1 MSLSACAT
9 VNITGDETV
18 SGLTRA
24 QQELRVRAARLSKTV
39 WQGMKEASFMS
50 KMAGMLLNG
59 KDEEDGPGLVADPNK
74 RYSEV
79 AVAYMEQTEQAH
91 ATADAQLDAIVR
103 DVRAKT
109 QQAAALVKAAKVL
122 ITDYQE
128 TGVAEQNDVVMAS
141 ASSSEVVRG
150 IAVARADKSLLDQTI
165 ERAKA
170 QASTFAWTREAYES
184 KYPSADTQRL
194 AAELESFDAEIQRI
208 VAMSNELAVVT
219 DVS

>member
-1 MSLSACAT
+1 M
-9 VNITGDETV
+9 
-18 SGLTRA
+18 
-24 QQELRVRAARLSKTV
+24 RAARLSKTV

-59 KDEEDGPGLVADPNK
+59 KDEEEEGPGLVADPNN

-103 DVRAKT
+103 DIKAKT
-109 QQAAALVKAAKVL
+109 QQAAALVKATKVL

-128 TGVAEQNDVVMAS
+128 TDVSEQNNMVMAS
-141 ASSSEVVRG
+141 ASASDVVRG
-150 IAVARADKSLLDQTI
+150 IAVAQADKSLLDQTI

-194 AAELESFDAEIQRI
+194 AAELKSFDAEIQRI
-208 VAMSNELAVVT
+208 VTLSNQLAEVT